1 MVGGMVRWFVERKTG
16 VREESEVSSGT
27 LFSSGLI
34 AGGSLCGILYAVL
47 VGTGKIG
54 TFQAIGNAV
63 PWLHEGAGGLVFGCL
78 LFLALA
84 VLLSRYAQRK
94 LF

>member
-1 MVGGMVRWFVERKTG
+1 MGPWYVERQAG
-16 VREESEVSSGT
+16 QHEESEVSSGT

-47 VGTGKIG
+47 VGTQRIG
-54 TFQAIGNAV
+54 TLQAIGNAV
-63 PWLHEGAGGLVFGCL
+63 PFLHQGTVGLLFGCL
-78 LFLALA
+78 LFFALA
-84 VLLSRYAQRK
+84 AILSRYAQRK